1 MTTINQVIRTVR
13 AKKKRLAK
21 TKALENSPFK
31 KGVCRRI
38 LITSP
43 KKPNRA
49 DRKVAKV

>member
-1 MTTINQVIRTVR
+1 MVTLNQVN
-13 AKKKRLAK
+13 KNKRILKIQLTK
-21 TKALENSPFK
+21 TKALEQNPFK

-49 DRKVAKV
+49 DRKIAKV